1 MNQPKY
7 QKFNTGKTKDYFPL
21 LRWRFNTVNHPVIQS
36 SERCASSTAKSKFS
50 IQELQML
57 VGLTNTLQC
66 NEREAVRIALYEA
79 ARRRVKAHSA
89 AFKSASSQSTEKGH
103 QGRSSLK
110 QWKLPKAERQIAF
123 EAAKELGISDSE
135 FIRMAVIWLQRGIR
149 NGSIDALT
157 NSKLIP
163 FDAVARTWSRE
174 NPGSKAQGRVPH
186 QGVAKLKQAAKT
198 AYEEAGY
205 INKQRNKAK
214 WVRRKNYLMENGFE
228 LPLEDDG
235 SFDKLES
242 LDALVEIQEAES
254 FERIIQEQIAT
265 LRLGEREA
273 FNFRWLEQIPALTK
287 KELDWLWEDQL
298 AEAKEQA
305 QFEEQI
311 NGIERDLEAFINEL
325 NLLMTPEEI
334 KCREQR
340 QRELDNLFNRKYA
353 WAVPAMKHREQLL
366 SDPDLVF
373 KKWLE
378 RSLDDLFNA
387 RA

>member
-7 QKFNTGKTKDYFPL
+7 RKFNTGKTKNYFPL
-21 LRWRFNTVNHPVIQS
+21 LRWRFNTDDHPVIKS
-36 SERCASSTAKSKFS
+36 TEKCASSTAKSKFS
-50 IQELQML
+50 MQELQML

-79 ARRRVKAHSA
+79 AKSADKAHETVFTCA
-89 AFKSASSQSTEKGH
+89 ASQSTEKGH

-110 QWKLPKAERQIAF
+110 QWKLPKAEKEIAV

-149 NGSIDALT
+149 NGTVDALT

-163 FDAVARTWSRE
+163 FDAVAKTWSRE

-186 QGVAKLKQAAKT
+186 AGVAKLKQAAKT
-198 AYEEAGY
+198 AYEEARY
-205 INKQRNKAK
+205 INEQRNKAQ
-214 WVRRKNYLMENGFE
+214 WARRQTYLMENGFE
-228 LPLEDDG
+228 LPLDDNG
-235 SFDKLES
+235 GFDKLES
-242 LDALVEIQEAES
+242 LDALIEIQEAEN
-254 FERIIQEQIAT
+254 FERIIQEQIAK

-273 FNFRWLEQIPALTK
+273 FNSRWLEQIPDLTK

-305 QFEEQI
+305 QFEERVNDIQ
-311 NGIERDLEAFINEL
+311 RDLEAFRNDL
-325 NLLMTPEEI
+325 DNSMAAEEI
-334 KCREQR
+334 KQLRAQQR
-340 QRELDNLFNRKYA
+340 ALQEYFRRKYA
-353 WAVPAMKHREQLL
+353 WAVPAMKHREQVLA
-366 SDPDLVF
+366 DPELVF

-378 RSLDDLFNA
+378 RSLDELFNA

>member
-7 QKFNTGKTKDYFPL
+7 RKFNTGKTKDYFPL

-36 SERCASSTAKSKFS
+36 AEKCASSTARAKFS
-50 IQELQML
+50 MQELQML

-79 ARRRVKAHSA
+79 TKRPEKAHET
-89 AFKSASSQSTEKGH
+89 AFTCASSQSTEKGH
-103 QGRSSLK
+103 QGRSSMK
-110 QWKLPKAERQIAF
+110 QWKLPRAEREIAV
-123 EAAKELGISDSE
+123 EVAKELGISDSE

-149 NGSIDALT
+149 HGSIDALT

-174 NPGSKAQGRVPH
+174 NPGSKDQGRVPH
-186 QGVAKLKQAAKT
+186 PGVAKLKQAAKT

-205 INKQRNKAK
+205 INEQRNKAK
-214 WVRRKNYLMENGFE
+214 WARRKAYLIENGSE
-228 LPLEDDG
+228 LPPDHGD
-235 SFDKLES
+235 FDNFDTI
-242 LDALVEIQEAES
+242 DALIEIQEAEN
-254 FERIIQEQIAT
+254 FERIVQDQIEK
-265 LRLGEREA
+265 LRLNERET
-273 FNFRWLEQIPALTK
+273 FDFRWLEQIPDLTE
-287 KELDWLWEDQL
+287 KELDWLWEEQL

-305 QFEEQI
+305 EFDEQI
-311 NGIERDLEAFINEL
+311 NVIEKDIQAFINDL
-325 NLLMTPEEI
+325 HLLMTPEEI
-334 KCREQR
+334 EYREQR
-340 QRELDNLFNRKYA
+340 QRELNNSFHRKYA
-353 WAVPAMKHREQLL
+353 WVKPAMKRRNQVL

-378 RSLDDLFNA
+378 RSLDDLFNG